1 MTKSKSPVSRRTFGT
16 LSSVAALTGLAGCSD
31 ASEDAVTSAAT
42 DSPREHLIDAIYQTC
57 FVVTDM
63 EASIKEW
70 TEKLK
75 IGPFLVFESF
85 VMNDK
90 DGAPL
95 PFDIKIGLAY
105 SGDSFIELIQP
116 NDDRPS
122 IYSDV
127 ANNGGGFHHIAK
139 LTNDLDA
146 SIAEA
151 EAAGYPLAVL
161 GHFEPGNRLAYV
173 DARATYGGYM
183 EYVEYNEFIGG
194 LLHYMRD
201 AAENWDGVTPTMPFP
216 E

>member
-1 MTKSKSPVSRRTFGT
+1 MTKPESVVSRRSFGT
-16 LSSVAALTGLAGCSD
+16 LSSIAAATTIAGLSGCSEANEETAVKD
-31 ASEDAVTSAAT
+31 APKD
-42 DSPREHLIDAIYQTC
+42 HLIGTIYQTC

-75 IGPFLVFESF
+75 IGPFLIFESF

-122 IYSDV
+122 IYSEV

-139 LTNDLDA
+139 LTSDLDA
-146 SIAEA
+146 SIAES
-151 EAAGYPLAVL
+151 EAAGHPLAVL
-161 GHFEPGNRLAYV
+161 GHFEPNNRLAYV
-173 DARATYGGYM
+173 DARSTYGGYM

>member
-1 MTKSKSPVSRRTFGT
+1 MTNPSSPISRRSFGT
-16 LSSVAALTGLAGCSD
+16 VAATTAAIGVGVSACSD
-31 ASEDAVTSAAT
+31 ADTDVDAPKA
-42 DSPREHLIDAIYQTC
+42 EHLIGTIYQTC
-57 FVVTDM
+57 FVVTDL

-122 IYSDV
+122 IYSEV
-127 ANNGGGFHHIAK
+127 AANGGGFHHIAK
-139 LTNDLDA
+139 LTSDLDV
-146 SIAEA
+146 SIAES
-151 EAAGYPLAVL
+151 EAAGHPLAVL
-161 GHFEPGNRLAYV
+161 GHFEPNNRLAYV
-173 DARATYGGYM
+173 DARSTYGGYM

-201 AAENWDGVTPTMPFP
+201 AAETWDGVTPTMPFP

>member
-1 MTKSKSPVSRRTFGT
+1 MTKAISPMSRRSFGT
-16 LSSVAALTGLAGCSD
+16 VATTAALGVGVSSCSD
-31 ASEDAVTSAAT
+31 ADTDVDAAKA
-42 DSPREHLIDAIYQTC
+42 EHLIGTIYQTC
-57 FVVTDM
+57 FVVTDL
-63 EASIKEW
+63 EASIKDW

-75 IGPFLVFESF
+75 VGPFLVFESF

-122 IYSDV
+122 IYSEV
-127 ANNGGGFHHIAK
+127 AANGGGFHHIAK
-139 LTNDLDA
+139 LTRDLDA
-146 SIAEA
+146 SIAES
-151 EAAGYPLAVL
+151 EAAGHPLAVL
-161 GHFEPGNRLAYV
+161 GHFEPNNRLAYV
-173 DARATYGGYM
+173 DARSTYGGYM

-216 E
+216 EG

>member
-1 MTKSKSPVSRRTFGT
+1 MANPSPPISRRSFGT
-16 LSSVAALTGLAGCSD
+16 VSTLAATTAALGVAGCAEAD
-31 ASEDAVTSAAT
+31 TEAT
-42 DSPREHLIDAIYQTC
+42 PERTEHLINTIYQTC
-57 FVVTDM
+57 FVVTDL

-90 DGAPL
+90 EGGPL

-122 IYSDV
+122 IYSEV
-127 ANNGGGFHHIAK
+127 AKNGGGFHHIAK
-139 LTNDLDA
+139 LTSDLDA
-146 SIAEA
+146 SIAES

-161 GHFEPGNRLAYV
+161 GHFEPNNRLAYV
-173 DARATYGGYM
+173 DARSTYGGYM

-201 AAENWDGVTPTMPFP
+201 AAKNWDGVTQTMPFP